1 MHKIQIWFDISVANL
16 LKAHGKGFTPT
27 LDATA
32 GTHSC
37 LNRMLMKEKHRKSR
51 GFGSSWRTHTHTP
64 HICAEMAKC
73 SPLSECITA
82 AVMSELYVNRAR
94 RSLEGVQSE
103 WCCTPLARLIPAELN
118 SQIQETKQLQVQR
131 ERPRR
136 QSHRSHT
143 AQSNKPPHM
152 LMKVCSPTTAHMR
165 PRQLKPQPHGPPG
178 LCELPLPH
186 SLPLHSHI
194 TR

>member
-1 MHKIQIWFDISVANL
+1 MVH
-16 LKAHGKGFTPT
+16 
-27 LDATA
+27 
-32 GTHSC
+32 
-37 LNRMLMKEKHRKSR
+37 
-51 GFGSSWRTHTHTP
+51 THTHT
-64 HICAEMAKC
+64 HTHTYTTHMCRNGGG
-73 SPLSECITA
+73 LSMFTVA
-82 AVMSELYVNRAR
+82 GMHYSGSHELYVNWAR

-103 WCCTPLARLIPAELN
+103 WCCTPQARLIPAELN

-131 ERPRR
+131 ERPRK

-143 AQSNKPPHM
+143 AQSNKPPRM
-152 LMKVCSPTTAHMR
+152 LMKVCSPATAHMR